1 MSLGISVYQG
11 AAKVQSQ
18 PVLGSRLTA
27 SIGRK
32 DKGLKRTGSLAEE
45 GSLTPQLDVSLEFLA
60 HLRVISQSDNM
71 VVASG
76 QTARTKSGPCKKK
89 KKKKVGK
96 AGPMLP
102 VNP

>member
-71 VVASG
+71 GGS
-76 QTARTKSGPCKKK
+76 QWPNSKNEEWP
-89 KKKKVGK
+89 
-96 AGPMLP
+96 L
-102 VNP
+102 